1 MKYILFSL
9 VVFSFQLSSVIAQ
22 ENNEKK
28 ISVCLTQ
35 NEMDLYKLIMQY
47 RKEKG
52 LPSIP
57 LSTSLSFVAQTHA
70 RDVVKNKPNV
80 GSCNMH
86 SWSSN
91 GTWTSC
97 CYTPDHKEAECMWNK
112 PKQLTNY
119 KGYGFE
125 ISFSTYHSNDATYT
139 ATAEESLQGWKTSS
153 GHNDVII
160 NQSIW
165 KTEPWKSIGIGIY
178 QGYACVW
185 FGRETDV
192 EAMPVVCK

>member
-1 MKYILFSL
+1 MKYTILFLLL
-9 VVFSFQLSSVIAQ
+9 VSQMNTAFAQ
-22 ENNEKK
+22 TANEKK
-28 ISVCLTQ
+28 VQACLTE
-35 NEMDLYKLIMQY
+35 NEMRLYKIIMDY

-70 RDVVKNKPNV
+70 KDIVNNKPNN
-80 GSCNMH
+80 GNCNMH

-91 GTWTSC
+91 GSWSSC
-97 CYTPDHKEAECMWNK
+97 CYTPDHKQAECMWKK
-112 PKQLTNY
+112 PMELTNY

-125 ISFSTYHSNDATYT
+125 ISFSMSKSDNATYT
-139 ATAEESLQGWKTSS
+139 VQAEEALRGWKNSP
-153 GHNDVII
+153 GHNDVVI

-165 KTEPWKSIGIGIY
+165 KDEPWKSIGIGIY

-185 FGRETDV
+185 FGREADAEPT
-192 EAMPVVCK
+192 PVICK